1 MTEKLFV
8 GGYAVRR
15 EGKLGHSPMRK
26 LPGNES
32 LCIRGINK
40 YSREGER
47 MAPISLLMTPVLS
60 AIWLLAGEKKW
71 MEL

>member
-8 GGYAVRR
+8 GGFAVRK
-15 EGKLGHSPMRK
+15 EGKLGRSPLRK

-40 YSREGER
+40 YSGEGEG
-47 MAPISLLMTPVLS
+47 MAPVSLVMTPVLL
-60 AIWLLAGEKKW
+60 AIRLLAREKKW